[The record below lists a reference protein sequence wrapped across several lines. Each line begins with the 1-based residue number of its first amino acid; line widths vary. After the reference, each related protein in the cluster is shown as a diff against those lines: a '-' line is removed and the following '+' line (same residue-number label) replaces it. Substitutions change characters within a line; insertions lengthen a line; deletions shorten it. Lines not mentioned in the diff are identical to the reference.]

1 MASSA
6 NDDKDRIDAAR
17 WRALRPLLML
27 TFDLEATTTDG
38 RMPRWLDIKCT
49 PFLGGGTVDTI
60 VDKLVQIAQE
70 TK

>member
-6 NDDKDRIDAAR
+6 NDDLDRIDAER
-17 WRALRPLLML
+17 WRALRPLLMV
-27 TFDLEATTTDG
+27 TFDLDAATASG
-38 RMPRWLDIKCT
+38 RMPRWLEVKCT
-49 PFLGGGTVDTI
+49 PFLSGGSVDTI

>member
-27 TFDLEATTTDG
+27 TFDLEATTTNG
-38 RMPRWLDIKCT
+38 RMPRWLEIKCT
-49 PFLGGGTVDTI
+49 PFLGGAIVDTI

-70 TK
+70 KQ